1 MTLLS
6 DGLGEAARAFGVLRD
21 LNGLPMA
28 RRSIFLVRDG
38 TILDAWALASPLPD
52 VDAII
57 AASAAR

>member
-1 MTLLS
+1 VTLLS

-38 TILDAWALASPLPD
+38 AILAAWALSSPLPD
-52 VDAII
+52 VDAIL
-57 AASAAR
+57 AASAGR

>member
-38 TILDAWALASPLPD
+38 AIVDAWALASPVPD
-52 VDAII
+52 LDAIL
-57 AASAAR
+57 AASAGR